1 MFPRFK
7 NHEGS
12 KKHRENVT
20 RLREVM
26 MEEEETM
33 NGETGADQP
42 DAHAAP
48 HSADEG
54 SGDSG
59 ELVWSRLATTVVCR
73 GVGSV
78 NRNGF

>member
-20 RLREVM
+20 RLREAM
-26 MEEEETM
+26 LEEEEAL

-48 HSADEG
+48 HSAAEG

-59 ELVWSRLATTVVCR
+59 ELVPARPRWVYVV
-73 GVGSV
+73 VWAV
-78 NRNGF
+78 